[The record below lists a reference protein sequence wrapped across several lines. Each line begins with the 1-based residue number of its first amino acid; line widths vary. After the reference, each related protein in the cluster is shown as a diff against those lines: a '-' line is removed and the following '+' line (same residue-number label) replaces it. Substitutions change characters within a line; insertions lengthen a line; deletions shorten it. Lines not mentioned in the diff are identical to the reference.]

1 MMKMIEFPV
10 IDMKA
15 TGENIRRL
23 RELQGLSV
31 RDVQRFFGF
40 EEPNAIYQW
49 QRGSCLPSV
58 DNLCALSKLLGV
70 AMDDIIVLK
79 KPVVPNASRAGTQR
93 QFGRMFL
100 SLVA

>member
-1 MMKMIEFPV
+1 MIKNTEFPV

-23 RELQGLSV
+23 RETRELSV
-31 RDVQRFFGF
+31 RDVQKFFGF

-49 QRGSCLPSV
+49 QRGSCLPTV
-58 DNLCALSKLLGV
+58 DNLCALSKLMEV
-70 AMDDIIVLK
+70 TMDDIIVLK
-79 KPVVPNASRAGTQR
+79 KPCTPDESRARTQR
-93 QFGRMFL
+93 PFVRMFL